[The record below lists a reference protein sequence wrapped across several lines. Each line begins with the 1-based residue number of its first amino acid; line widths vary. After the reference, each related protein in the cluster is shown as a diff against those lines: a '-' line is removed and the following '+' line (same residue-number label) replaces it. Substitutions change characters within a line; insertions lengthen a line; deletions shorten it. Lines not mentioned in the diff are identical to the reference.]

1 MSDLGPTATSV
12 PTAPRRSARGAV
24 VVGDYLGEPA
34 AEAARAVRRLGL
46 RPGLDRQFG
55 GEPHTIGLVLAQ
67 EPQPGGEAPRGAMVT
82 LYVSAPAA
90 GGQEPPPKQ
99 EEEGRDDP
107 EPGDDPPAPP
117 SPSAGGAPS
126 TERAR
131 RKRRPGARA
140 PAIRDQPPPP
150 VVLEEPPAPRS
161 DMQEGSQW
169 RDGDQGEQG
178 TEASDPAWDQ
188 LTLAMRDVFHPEA
201 FGVGHRGIYPR
212 KPVSLRVRGGWT
224 WLKAHR
230 SLATLACALLAVS
243 MSAAVTGEQKANR
256 QRADWLGTSP
266 PPAHRT
272 RANSTSRASGAR
284 RSLLQERASRRPAQA
299 AHVTAASTGHR
310 RAAAGARHTGQ
321 PTAPTSSTSVRGESP
336 PMAGSAAP
344 APTTTQSGGGP
355 FSP

>member
-1 MSDLGPTATSV
+1 MSDLGPTTASV
-12 PTAPRRSARGAV
+12 PAAPRRCARGAV

-90 GGQEPPPKQ
+90 GGQEPQAEQ
-99 EEEGRDDP
+99 EEGGDDP
-107 EPGDDPPAPP
+107 PRSDDPPAPP
-117 SPSAGGAPS
+117 SPSAGGAAS

-131 RKRRPGARA
+131 RKRRPGAGA
-140 PAIRDQPPPP
+140 PAVRDQPPPP
-150 VVLEEPPAPRS
+150 VVPEEPPASERPGTQ
-161 DMQEGSQW
+161 QEPQW
-169 RDGDQGEQG
+169 RDGDRGEQG

-188 LTLAMRDVFHPEA
+188 LTLAMRDVFQPEA
-201 FGVGHRGIYPR
+201 YGVGHRGIYPR
-212 KPVSLRVRGGWT
+212 KPVSLHVRGGWA

-230 SLATLACALLAVS
+230 SLATLACFLLALSVS
-243 MSAAVTGEQKANR
+243 VGVTGEQKANR
-256 QRADWLGTSP
+256 QRADGLATSP
-266 PPAHRT
+266 APARRART
-272 RANSTSRASGAR
+272 GNTPRASGAR
-284 RSLLQERASRRPAQA
+284 RSLAEARGSRRPGHGVHVMA
-299 AHVTAASTGHR
+299 APTGDR
-310 RAAAGARHTGQ
+310 RAAAAAPRTGQ

-336 PMAGSAAP
+336 PMGSATPAP
-344 APTTTQSGGGP
+344 ATTQSGGGP